1 LHNSKNLRQTKDA
14 ENKKLFCYGIS
25 LHNAEMIPP
34 HDSLR
39 IAWYRNSDGH
49 PLLHFDPALW
59 GVICRTARRYGDTS
73 PRDPIVTYIDRLIQM
88 NAKTD
93 PTDRTLFA
101 LEWHI
106 YDGIDKEPQADLMFP
121 GNVLPTIAQLWGTTE
136 EDVRDI
142 IANSLLSTVIEQY
155 ETTGVPEI

>member
-1 LHNSKNLRQTKDA
+1 
-14 ENKKLFCYGIS
+14 
-25 LHNAEMIPP
+25 MIPP

-39 IAWYRNSDGH
+39 IAWYRNSDGQ

-59 GVICRTARRYGDTS
+59 EAVCTAARCYGDTS

-88 NAKTD
+88 HAKND

-106 YDGIDKEPQADLMFP
+106 YGEAEGKEPQADLIFP
-121 GNVLPTIAQLWGTTE
+121 GKVLVTIAHLWGTTE

-142 IANSLLSTVIEQY
+142 IANSLLSTIIEQY
-155 ETTGVPEI
+155 ETIGVPEI